1 MNTVEN
7 TKRFGQKFQNK
18 NVYYLSIQIS
28 VILKELK
35 TDVLSV
41 ESASITFHIMKQ
53 SFDD

>member
-7 TKRFGQKFQNK
+7 TKIWTEVQNK
-18 NVYYLSIQIS
+18 NVYYLFIQIS

-41 ESASITFHIMKQ
+41 DSEGITFHIMKQ
-53 SFDD
+53 SFDH